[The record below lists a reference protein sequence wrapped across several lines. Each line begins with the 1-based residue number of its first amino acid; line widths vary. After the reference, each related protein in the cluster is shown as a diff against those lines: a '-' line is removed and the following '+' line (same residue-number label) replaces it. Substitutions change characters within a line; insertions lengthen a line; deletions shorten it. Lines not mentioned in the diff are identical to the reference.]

1 MVGAVVHPGEE
12 ERGGARTCAIPYL
25 TPSAVHE
32 LLKASVL
39 MQILSYPSE
48 TALSNKL
55 TWNRIVLSFKD
66 SPRQPLGRRPSVS
79 SEDVLYSIDRY
90 LFGAHYSPVSVSYLN
105 G

>member
-25 TPSAVHE
+25 TPSAMHE

-39 MQILSYPSE
+39 MQILSYPTE

-55 TWNRIVLSFKD
+55 TWNRILSWSKRLECFAKQD
-66 SPRQPLGRRPSVS
+66 PGRARQS
-79 SEDVLYSIDRY
+79 S
-90 LFGAHYSPVSVSYLN
+90 
-105 G
+105 